1 MPSGTWVI
9 WLDLDIQIRTRMGL
23 DRSGNVIRFTVQLEI
38 WIDKWEPVVRYDS
51 AHGEAH
57 IDYVDPKGV
66 TYEKAWLNLRSPFNV
81 AMTRAEDELK
91 QDYPSHI
98 ARYRAQMEAK

>member
-1 MPSGTWVI
+1 
-9 WLDLDIQIRTRMGL
+9 MGL
-23 DRSGNVIRFTVQLEI
+23 DRRGNVIRFTVQLEI

-66 TYEKAWLNLRSPFNV
+66 TYDKTWLHLRSPFNV
-81 AMTRAEDELK
+81 AMTQAEQELK
-91 QDYPSHI
+91 QDFSFHI
-98 ARYRAQMEAK
+98 QRYRKQMEAK